1 MNILLRSDGK
11 LIDKKTSLV
20 AMRRIVVSV
29 EVVVV
34 VMVARR
40 CHYTIMVGVAQ
51 RLELVGPGEGHKV
64 ESMMGP
70 TSSLLGAIWM
80 NATNI
85 DVILEGYFL

>member
-1 MNILLRSDGK
+1 
-11 LIDKKTSLV
+11 
-20 AMRRIVVSV
+20 
-29 EVVVV
+29 
-34 VMVARR
+34 
-40 CHYTIMVGVAQ
+40 MVGVAQ

-70 TSSLLGAIWM
+70 TSSLLGAILM